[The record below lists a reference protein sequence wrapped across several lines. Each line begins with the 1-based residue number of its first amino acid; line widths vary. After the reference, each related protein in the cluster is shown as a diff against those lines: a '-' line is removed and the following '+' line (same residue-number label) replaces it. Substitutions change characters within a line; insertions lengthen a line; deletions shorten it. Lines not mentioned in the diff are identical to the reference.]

1 MRAAF
6 TIKQKTVNER
16 GFIYKTF
23 LVRGWLNGR
32 RIRKQFQ
39 SYDEAAGEKTRLE
52 VEAANHESE
61 TRTLNTR
68 LTPAQVAEAEAAF
81 RRLAG
86 QSLALAVEW
95 FLANYRPPT
104 VEKAIEPALAMFRA
118 DRAAV
123 VSRAVVADYRKLSVV
138 LSRAFPGRALHTIK
152 TEELQA
158 LSKGAK
164 KTQNN
169 FRGNVHAFFE
179 FCRHDSR
186 RWVTVNPA
194 KGLPRYDI
202 ARGLPEILPVDT
214 VRKLFAFLE
223 NYDGPPRSK
232 QRPGYLVPYFALAT
246 FAGIRPSVRNG
257 ELWKIHEAAAKSTI
271 IDLALSVIRL
281 APALTKTNDLRAI
294 TIQPNLAAWL
304 KKYPLEKY
312 PLMIGAMQD
321 HVHHV
326 RKRFSLGH
334 DVLRHTF
341 VSMSVA
347 AWKSIGATAL
357 EAGNSERIIKKHYL
371 NLVTPTDAAAFWA
384 IRPSHRAKRR
394 PEIDSVSRP
403 NNAQPSAII
412 GHEARPF
419 DMHCA
424 VKP

>member
-104 VEKAIEPALAMFRA
+104 IEQAIEPALAAFRA
-118 DRAAV
+118 DRAPV
-123 VSRAVVADYRKLSVV
+123 VSRAVVGDYRKLSVV
-138 LSRAFPGRALHTIK
+138 LSRAFLGRAVHTIK
-152 TEELQA
+152 TEELLS
-158 LSKGAK
+158 LSKGAP
-164 KTQNN
+164 KTRNN
-169 FRGNVHAFFE
+169 FRGSLHAFFE

-186 RWVTVNPA
+186 RWVTANPA
-194 KGLPRYDI
+194 KGLPRYEV
-202 ARGLPEILPVDT
+202 ARGLPEILPAAT
-214 VRKLFAFLE
+214 VRALFEFLE
-223 NYDGPPRSK
+223 SYDGPPRSK
-232 QRPGYLVPYFALAT
+232 QPAGYLVPYFALAT

-257 ELWKIHEAAAKSTI
+257 ELCKIHEQEDKSKV
-271 IDLALSVIRL
+271 IDLKLGVIRL
-281 APALTKTNDLRAI
+281 SPTLTKTNDLRQI

-304 KKYPLEKY
+304 KKYPLTKF
-312 PLMIGAMQD
+312 PLMIGGGMQD
-321 HVHHV
+321 HVGHV
-326 RKRFSLGH
+326 RQKFNLGH

-341 VSMSVA
+341 VSMHVA
-347 AWKSIGATAL
+347 KFQSIGATAI
-357 EAGNSERIIKKHYL
+357 EAGNSERIIRKHYL
-371 NLVTPTDAAAFWA
+371 NMVSPADAAAFWA

-394 PEIDSVSRP
+394 PEIDSVSRQ
-403 NNAQPSAII
+403 NNAQPSVII
-412 GHEARPF
+412 GY
-419 DMHCA
+419 
-424 VKP
+424 